1 MSETGQP
8 GRNRHPG
15 KKDGSAGRGKGDKSK
30 RRGALGNP
38 LLWILPLI
46 LVALL
51 GWSLLSGLR
60 GYRAIDTSDGL
71 TLLKD
76 SASTIKS
83 VTVIDGTQR
92 VELDLTEDYVL
103 KPKESGETEQNLGK
117 KVQFTFT
124 DAQSNQVNRL
134 VQAADPPG
142 GFDSVVPTTSWW
154 ASMLQLLVPMA
165 LFIGIMWWVLGRMSG
180 GRSGAMGFGRSKAKV
195 SSKEMPEV
203 TFDDVAGEDEAV
215 EELEEIR
222 EFLSEPEKFQ
232 AVGAKIPKGVLLY
245 GPPGTGKTQLVKVDY
260 DKETLSPPVAV
271 GESYDRGLHILA
283 TNGKV
288 VAYETGKGNR
298 GFYDGKKAV
307 EGKKFQ
313 EGAMA
318 GGEKGGPFYM
328 VHGVAAILTGTFS
341 GGDFTQQKEIIK
353 DYRRAPLRLQGAV
366 VPVFADEK
374 GFYLA
379 VDEKKSGAHEG
390 EPTLIYLE
398 RGGKEIRRFE
408 GSEDQPRGW
417 VVTANYV
424 IQARAT
430 GNFRVF
436 DRETGAMVTE
446 LKLNMRPFDVA
457 LVKGNDVLVY
467 DDRAKKLYRVDF

>member
-1 MSETGQP
+1 MI
-8 GRNRHPG
+8 
-15 KKDGSAGRGKGDKSK
+15 KKTLVGLMTVLLAVILAAGCGGGSGGSSGSGSKGEPT
-30 RRGALGNP
+30 A
-38 LLWILPLI
+38 
-46 LVALL
+46 
-51 GWSLLSGLR
+51 
-60 GYRAIDTSDGL
+60 
-71 TLLKD
+71 
-76 SASTIKS
+76 
-83 VTVIDGTQR
+83 
-92 VELDLTEDYVL
+92 
-103 KPKESGETEQNLGK
+103 KPKFPPRETFKIGDREGKVYALANFESKSYARGSKIVVMGK
-117 KVQFTFT
+117 SIYYHGKT
-124 DAQSNQVNRL
+124 
-134 VQAADPPG
+134 
-142 GFDSVVPTTSWW
+142 
-154 ASMLQLLVPMA
+154 
-165 LFIGIMWWVLGRMSG
+165 
-180 GRSGAMGFGRSKAKV
+180 
-195 SSKEMPEV
+195 
-203 TFDDVAGEDEAV
+203 
-215 EELEEIR
+215 
-222 EFLSEPEKFQ
+222 
-232 AVGAKIPKGVLLY
+232 
-245 GPPGTGKTQLVKVDY
+245 PGTGKTQLVKVDY

-390 EPTLIYLE
+390 EPTLIYLD
-398 RGGKEIRRFE
+398 RGGKEIRRFTGIE
-408 GSEDQPRGW
+408 ELPRGW

-424 IQARAT
+424 IHAASK
-430 GNFRVF
+430 GAFRIF
-436 DRETGAMVTE
+436 DRATGAMVTE

>member
-1 MSETGQP
+1 MI
-8 GRNRHPG
+8 
-15 KKDGSAGRGKGDKSK
+15 KKTLVGLMTVLLAVILAAGCGGGSGGSSGSGSKGEPT
-30 RRGALGNP
+30 A
-38 LLWILPLI
+38 
-46 LVALL
+46 
-51 GWSLLSGLR
+51 
-60 GYRAIDTSDGL
+60 
-71 TLLKD
+71 
-76 SASTIKS
+76 
-83 VTVIDGTQR
+83 
-92 VELDLTEDYVL
+92 
-103 KPKESGETEQNLGK
+103 KPK
-117 KVQFTFT
+117 F
-124 DAQSNQVNRL
+124 
-134 VQAADPPG
+134 PPRE
-142 GFDSVVPTTSWW
+142 TTSTRP
-154 ASMLQLLVPMA
+154 VETFKIGDREGKVYA
-165 LFIGIMWWVLGRMSG
+165 LANFESKSYARGSKIVV
-180 GRSGAMGFGRSKAKV
+180 MGKSIYYHGK
-195 SSKEMPEV
+195 
-203 TFDDVAGEDEAV
+203 T
-215 EELEEIR
+215 
-222 EFLSEPEKFQ
+222 
-232 AVGAKIPKGVLLY
+232 
-245 GPPGTGKTQLVKVDY
+245 PGTGKTQLVKVDY

-271 GESYDRGLHILA
+271 SESYDRGLHILA

-353 DYRRAPLRLQGAV
+353 DYRRAPLRLQGTV

-390 EPTLIYLE
+390 EPTLIYLD

-424 IQARAT
+424 IQARAM